1 MTPRVEAFYRSA
13 QGSDPALLSSPEELD
28 AMIDELLTGPVHENM
43 AALYSLDRPKL
54 PSGAADH
61 QLLVG
66 VDRESK
72 VGLVGFMD
80 ADGNVITVGPPDG
93 RDEVV
98 YYSCGEIT
106 EFPGPSEV
114 PVDLVRQAA
123 REFLTS
129 GGQRPTCVQWQVPAY

>member
-1 MTPRVEAFYRSA
+1 VTPRVEVFHRRA
-13 QGSDPALLSSPEELD
+13 QGSEPVRLATPEQIDAL
-28 AMIDELLTGPVHENM
+28 IDELLTGSEYENM
-43 AALYSLDRPKL
+43 AALYSLERRKL

-61 QLLVG
+61 QLLIG
-66 VDRESK
+66 VDRELRI
-72 VGLVGFMD
+72 GLVSYFD
-80 ADGNVITVGPPDG
+80 ADGNRITVGPPDG

-114 PVDLVRQAA
+114 SIELVRQAA
-123 REFLTS
+123 KEFLTS

>member
-1 MTPRVEAFYRSA
+1 LTPRVEAFYRSA

-28 AMIDELLTGPVHENM
+28 AMIDELLSGPVHENM

-66 VDRESK
+66 VDRERGI
-72 VGLVGFMD
+72 GLVGFMD

-123 REFLTS
+123 REFLAS